1 MNRPMMSSTS
11 PSKRY
16 RLILSAVHM
25 VYRLVNSTFSVGELT
40 LRLTRLLCQFIHAS
54 SAKVYLIDPVKKN
67 INLVASF
74 DNQIN
79 ILLQKPKEL
88 KNIPTEVMS
97 VTQGGSVLEN
107 HTLGLPLI
115 SDDYIGAIFI
125 RRSKNDSSFSEFDRQ
140 MLSVFAEQAVTAI
153 KNLQFHQEQERIILG
168 SIKSIG
174 NLLSK
179 QGYSLTHSPAYMKV
193 VKELAIQLKIGDE
206 GLRSL
211 EYACLLHDIG
221 VIDVPYSILSKES
234 ALTAQ
239 EFNVIR
245 RHTVQSVALIKP
257 VEFLKP
263 ILPIILYHHEH
274 YDGSGYPSGL
284 KKEQIPLG
292 ARIIAV
298 VDAVEAMMQ
307 SRPYRRALTIN
318 QIIVELQEKCG
329 TQFDPKVVDVFLKLS
344 RQKKFRIILSFLKG

>member
-1 MNRPMMSSTS
+1 MKKINTI
-11 PSKRY
+11 PSAKRY

-25 VYRLVNSTFSVGELT
+25 VYRLVNSTFSVAELT

-54 SAKVYLIDPVKKN
+54 SASVYLIDPIKKN
-67 INLVASF
+67 INLIASF

-88 KNIPTEVMS
+88 KGIPAEVIG
-97 VTQGGSVLEN
+97 VTQGASVLQD
-107 HTLGLPLI
+107 HILGLPLI

-125 RRSKNDSSFSEFDRQ
+125 RRAKTDEPFVEFDKQ
-140 MLSVFAEQAVTAI
+140 MLSVFAEQVVTAI
-153 KNLQFHQEQERIILG
+153 KNLQFHHQQEQIILG

-174 NLLSK
+174 NLLKK
-179 QGYSLTHSPAYMKV
+179 QGHILTHTPAYMKV
-193 VKELAIQLKIGDE
+193 VRMIATQLSISDDGM
-206 GLRSL
+206 RSL

-221 VIDVPYSILSKES
+221 GIDIPFSILSKQNE
-234 ALTAQ
+234 LTPE
-239 EFNVIR
+239 EFKIIR
-245 RHTVQSVALIKP
+245 RHTAQSVALIKP

-292 ARIIAV
+292 ARIIAL
-298 VDAVEAMMQ
+298 VDAFEAMVQ
-307 SRPYRRALTIN
+307 ARPYRKALTTAGAIDE
-318 QIIVELQEKCG
+318 IKEKSG
-329 TQFDPKVVDVFLKLS
+329 SQFDPKIVDVFLKLS
-344 RQKKFRIILSFLKG
+344 RQKKFRNILLLLKG